1 MIMLRHGTDDFS
13 RQNLSRFASYES
25 GFSQDSHSR
34 KISID
39 DSATALV
46 ISVDFSQLDE
56 TSLDLWIE
64 DGQLTL
70 SAYER
75 ARGTSKSWKPA
86 CFLSCIDLPNDIDED
101 SIKAE
106 IKEMELKIRFQKET
120 VSAST
125 AF

>member
-1 MIMLRHGTDDFS
+1 MLHHGKDDFS
-13 RQNLSRFASYES
+13 RQNLSRFSSHDGA
-25 GFSQDSHSR
+25 FSQDSHSR

-39 DSATALV
+39 DNATAFV

-64 DGQLTL
+64 DTQLTL

-75 ARGTSKSWKPA
+75 VRGSSKSWKPV

>member
-1 MIMLRHGTDDFS
+1 MLRHGTDDFS
-13 RQNLSRFASYES
+13 RQNLNRFASYES
-25 GFSQDSHSR
+25 GFSKVSHSR
-34 KISID
+34 EVSVED
-39 DSATALV
+39 TAAAFV
-46 ISVDFSQLDE
+46 ITVNFSHLDE
-56 TSLDLWIE
+56 TSLDLWVE
-64 DGQLTL
+64 DHQLTL

-75 ARGTSKSWKPA
+75 APGSSKGWKPA
-86 CFLSCIDLPNDIDED
+86 CFLSSFDLPSDIDED

>member
-13 RQNLSRFASYES
+13 RQNLNRFASY
-25 GFSQDSHSR
+25 GTAFSQDSHTR
-34 KISID
+34 KVSIE
-39 DSATALV
+39 DSAAAFV
-46 ISVDFSQLDE
+46 ITVDFSQLDE

-64 DGQLTL
+64 DHQLTL

-75 ARGTSKSWKPA
+75 ARGSSKSWKPA
-86 CFLSCIDLPNDIDED
+86 CFLSSIDLPNDIDED

-125 AF
+125 AL